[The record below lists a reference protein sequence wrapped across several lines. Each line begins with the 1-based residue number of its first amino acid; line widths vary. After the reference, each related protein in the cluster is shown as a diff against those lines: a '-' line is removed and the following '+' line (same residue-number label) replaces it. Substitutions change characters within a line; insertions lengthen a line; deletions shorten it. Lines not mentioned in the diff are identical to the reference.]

1 LMLRK
6 GVEYLRDVM
15 AYDQNIQKKPGKLW
29 VELTLRKGVEYL
41 RDVMVYD
48 QNIQKKNREVVTW
61 VDVEEWSGVF
71 TRCNGLWPKHSEK
84 NR

>member
-48 QNIQKKNREVVTW
+48 QNIQKKNR
-61 VDVEEWSGVF
+61 
-71 TRCNGLWPKHSEK
+71 
-84 NR
+84 